1 MSKINISAIDKT
13 CSSVLQDLA
22 EKHKK
27 QDYKLLTK
35 IENSSNFDEFSPSWG
50 ELSDD
55 IGTYSYVKVG
65 KISDNA
71 FFKEV
76 MTLYNKAGEIVKRIF
91 RTNGSNTAVRQ
102 YSYPEEDRRI
112 IEFYNGE
119 GRKLATEIQTCRKWI
134 DNTLKKFLSKRI
146 NYLTDENNNP
156 LREIIFTL
164 VNEGHKK
171 IASAK
176 ILDKDEKKFFFDF
189 KKSGFDNS
197 DSVSKKD
204 KFLLVRFLDPRSD
217 EGLEYLTRMFLNQ
230 KHLSKLKIN
239 IFPNSF
245 SVSSDS
251 LGYFS
256 PDKRKIAYSPELR
269 DESILSAVNT
279 VVHEVEH
286 AFQYSQIGRLGK
298 TRTTYEMDAYLRL
311 GDLEHEKIEEALKY
325 ADARDN
331 YPRFND
337 FSELSEAQKTE
348 YRENYLEVKARE
360 AGLEAEQLY
369 IKSNV
374 NNYLFF
380 DVNFE

>member
-1 MSKINISAIDKT
+1 M
-13 CSSVLQDLA
+13 
-22 EKHKK
+22 
-27 QDYKLLTK
+27 
-35 IENSSNFDEFSPSWG
+35 
-50 ELSDD
+50 
-55 IGTYSYVKVG
+55 
-65 KISDNA
+65 
-71 FFKEV
+71 
-76 MTLYNKAGEIVKRIF
+76 
-91 RTNGSNTAVRQ
+91 
-102 YSYPEEDRRI
+102 
-112 IEFYNGE
+112 
-119 GRKLATEIQTCRKWI
+119 
-134 DNTLKKFLSKRI
+134 
-146 NYLTDENNNP
+146 
-156 LREIIFTL
+156 
-164 VNEGHKK
+164 NEGHKK
-171 IASAK
+171 VASAK
-176 ILDKDEKKFFFDF
+176 ILDKDEKKYLFDF

-256 PDKRKIAYSPELR
+256 PDKRKIAYSPELK
-269 DESILSAVNT
+269 DKAILSAVNT

-311 GDLEHEKIEEALKY
+311 GDLEHEKIGEALKY

-331 YPRFND
+331 YPRFNN
-337 FSELSEAQKTE
+337 FSELSEAKKRE

-360 AGLEAEQLY
+360 AGLNAEQIY